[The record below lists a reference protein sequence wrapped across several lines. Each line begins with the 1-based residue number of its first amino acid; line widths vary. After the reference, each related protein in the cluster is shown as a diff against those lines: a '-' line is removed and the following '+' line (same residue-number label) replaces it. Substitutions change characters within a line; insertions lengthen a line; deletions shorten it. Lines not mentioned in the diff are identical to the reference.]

1 MPPRFA
7 GVIRGFLVAKR
18 HNYGDRLVSEDGL
31 NPGRRNFLLGATA
44 VVGAGG
50 VAGLAV
56 PFVGSWNPSAKAL
69 AAGAP
74 IKIDV
79 SRLKP
84 GEILGPIPAWRD
96 KPIFVVKRS
105 QEMLDRLNEKNDR
118 LADPDSQRPQQPEY
132 AKNDTRS
139 RKPDVAVLVGLC
151 THLSCSPKY
160 RPTLEPQSFD
170 PEWIGG
176 FYCPCHGSKFDL
188 AGRVYAGV
196 PAPSNLEVPP
206 HYFENDDV
214 VVIGEDGGLV

>member
-1 MPPRFA
+1 MSDNE
-7 GVIRGFLVAKR
+7 V
-18 HNYGDRLVSEDGL
+18 
-31 NPGRRNFLLGATA
+31 NPARRNFLLKVTG

-74 IKIDV
+74 VKIDISKLYV
-79 SRLKP
+79 
-84 GEILGPIPAWRD
+84 GEILGQIPAWRD

-105 QEMLDRLNEKNDR
+105 EQMLEKLNAKNER
-118 LADPDSQRPQQPEY
+118 LADPLSERVQQPTY
-132 AKNDTRS
+132 AKNETRS
-139 RKPDVAVLVGLC
+139 IRPDVLVLVGLC
-151 THLSCSPKY
+151 THLSCSPKF
-160 RPTLEPQSFD
+160 RPAIAPQEFD
-170 PEWIGG
+170 PEWVGG

-206 HYFENDDV
+206 HFYESDEIL
-214 VVIGEDGGLV
+214 VIGIDEEVV

>member
-1 MPPRFA
+1 MTDNE
-7 GVIRGFLVAKR
+7 V
-18 HNYGDRLVSEDGL
+18 
-31 NPGRRNFLLGATA
+31 NPARRNFLLKVTG

-74 IKIDV
+74 IKIDISKLSV
-79 SRLKP
+79 

-96 KPIFVVKRS
+96 KPIFIVKRS
-105 QEMLDRLNEKNDR
+105 EQMLEKLNAKNER
-118 LADPDSQRPQQPEY
+118 LADPSSERVQQPTY
-132 AKNDTRS
+132 AKNETRS
-139 RKPDVAVLVGLC
+139 IRPDVLVLVGLC
-151 THLSCSPKY
+151 THLSCSPKF
-160 RPTLEPQSFD
+160 RPAIVPQEFD
-170 PEWIGG
+170 SEWAGG

-206 HYFENDDV
+206 HFYESDEV
-214 VVIGEDGGLV
+214 LVIGIDEEVV